1 MKKMKKTFLIIAFVG
16 IIFTSC
22 NTKNNPEN
30 LKSDNT
36 TVTTSDTISDY
47 DRLEGKVVM
56 STTGEWFVIKD
67 GLRWRAMS
75 EPATTD
81 YLNSIANGQ
90 ENVVKNVAVKT
101 LEQFPIS
108 GEILPKLE
116 FKKDKATQ

>member
-1 MKKMKKTFLIIAFVG
+1 MKKTFLIIAFVG
-16 IIFTSC
+16 MIFTSC

-30 LKSDNT
+30 LKSNNA
-36 TVTTSDTISDY
+36 TVTINDTITDF

-56 STTGEWFVIKD
+56 STSGEWFVIKD
-67 GLRWRAMS
+67 GQRWRAMS
-75 EPATTD
+75 EAATTD
-81 YLNSIANGQ
+81 YLKSIENGQ
-90 ENVVKNVAVKT
+90 ENVVKNVSVKT

>member
-16 IIFTSC
+16 MIFTSC

-30 LKSDNT
+30 LKSNNA
-36 TVTTSDTISDY
+36 TVTINDTITDF

-56 STTGEWFVIKD
+56 STSGEWFVIKD
-67 GLRWRAMS
+67 GQRWRAMS
-75 EPATTD
+75 EAATTD
-81 YLNSIANGQ
+81 YLKSIENGQ
-90 ENVVKNVAVKT
+90 ENVVKNVSVKT